1 MMEVFE
7 PELVRKRKINRSCF
21 VGTMWGTICTSKK
34 SFFFEFPNVNFAQLR
49 RKEIEILQNNSHM
62 SEAPQQ
68 LKLDWQ

>member
-1 MMEVFE
+1 MMGVFE
-7 PELVRKRKINRSCF
+7 PELHSKVSLGLVLLAQCGAQYVHQRKSC
-21 VGTMWGTICTSKK
+21 
-34 SFFFEFPNVNFAQLR
+34 FEFPNVNFAQLR

>member
-1 MMEVFE
+1 MYIKE
-7 PELVRKRKINRSCF
+7 K
-21 VGTMWGTICTSKK
+21 
-34 SFFFEFPNVNFAQLR
+34 FFFEFPNVNFAQLR